1 MNVAQNDTKGCS
13 IRYVGWRVLT
23 YRLSGDQSR
32 HRVAVWRELR
42 RVGAVALQSATWA
55 IPTGDRFDEGL
66 DRATALVERSGG
78 QALRFDVAASEETSA
93 AVEALYTAE
102 REAEWVEFCS
112 ECDKA
117 EAELHGAV
125 EKERLTLAELDEE
138 ERNVDRLRRWYRDLR
153 AKDLFGAPSADLGE
167 RRLKDCAVLLEDF
180 AEQVY
185 EARERP

>member
-1 MNVAQNDTKGCS
+1 MA
-13 IRYVGWRVLT
+13 WRVLT

-55 IPTGDRFDEGL
+55 IPTGDRFDRGL
-66 DRATALVERSGG
+66 ERAMALVNRSGG
-78 QALRFDVAASEETSA
+78 QALCFDVTASQDTLA

-117 EAELHGAV
+117 EAELRREIAT
-125 EKERLTLAELDEE
+125 EKFTLAELDEE
-138 ERNVDRLRRWYRDLR
+138 EQSVDRLRRWYGELR
-153 AKDLFGAPSADLGE
+153 AKDLFGAPCATASE
-167 RRLKDCAVLLEDF
+167 ERLKEVGELLEDY
-180 AEQVY
+180 AERVY
-185 EARERP
+185 QADERP

>member
-1 MNVAQNDTKGCS
+1 MH
-13 IRYVGWRVLT
+13 YMGWRVLT
-23 YRLSGDQSR
+23 YRLSGGQSR

-42 RVGAVALQSATWA
+42 RVGAVALQSATRA

-66 DRATALVERSGG
+66 ERAKALVKRSGG
-78 QALRFDVAASEETSA
+78 QALCFEVSASEETVA

-117 EAELHGAV
+117 EAELHREI
-125 EKERLTLAELDEE
+125 EKEKFTLAELDEE
-138 ERNVDRLRRWYRDLR
+138 EQKVDRIRRWYRELR
-153 AKDLFGAPSADLGE
+153 AKDLFGAPSAAQGE
-167 RRLKDCAVLLEDF
+167 QRLKECAKLLEDF
-180 AEQVY
+180 AERVY

>member
-1 MNVAQNDTKGCS
+1 M
-13 IRYVGWRVLT
+13 GWRVLT

-66 DRATALVERSGG
+66 ERATALVKRSGG
-78 QALRFDVAASEETSA
+78 QALCFDVTACEETLA

-117 EAELHGAV
+117 EAELHGEI
-125 EKERLTLAELDEE
+125 EKEKFTLAELDEE
-138 ERNVDRLRRWYRDLR
+138 EQNVDRLRRWYRDLR
-153 AKDLFGAPSADLGE
+153 AKDLFGARSAGQGE
-167 RRLKDCAVLLEDF
+167 RRLKEVAEVLEEF
-180 AEQVY
+180 AERVY

>member
-1 MNVAQNDTKGCS
+1 M
-13 IRYVGWRVLT
+13 GWRVLT

-55 IPTGDRFDEGL
+55 VPTGDRFDEGL
-66 DRATALVERSGG
+66 ERAVQLVKRSGG
-78 QALRFDVAASEETSA
+78 QALCFEVGASEETVA

-102 REAEWVEFCS
+102 REAEWVELCS

-117 EAELHGAV
+117 EAELHREI
-125 EKERLTLAELDEE
+125 EKEKFTLAELDEE
-138 ERNVDRLRRWYRDLR
+138 EQNVDRLRRWYRDLR
-153 AKDLFGAPSADLGE
+153 AKDLFGAPSAGEGE
-167 RRLKDCAVLLEDF
+167 RRLKEVSELLEDF
-180 AEQVY
+180 AARVY

>member
-1 MNVAQNDTKGCS
+1 M
-13 IRYVGWRVLT
+13 GWRVLT

-66 DRATALVERSGG
+66 ERAVQLVKRSGG
-78 QALRFDVAASEETSA
+78 QALCFEVGASEETLA
-93 AVEALYTAE
+93 TVEALYTAE

-117 EAELHGAV
+117 EAELHHEI
-125 EKERLTLAELDEE
+125 EKEKFTLAELDEE
-138 ERNVDRLRRWYRDLR
+138 EQNVDRLRRWYRNLR
-153 AKDLFGAPSADLGE
+153 AKDLFGAPSAGEGE
-167 RRLKDCAVLLEDF
+167 RRLKDCAELLEDF
-180 AEQVY
+180 AERVY

>member
-1 MNVAQNDTKGCS
+1 M
-13 IRYVGWRVLT
+13 RYMSWRVLT

-55 IPTGDRFDEGL
+55 IPAGDRFDEGL
-66 DRATALVERSGG
+66 ERATALVKRSGG
-78 QALRFDVAASEETSA
+78 QALCFEVAASEETVA

-117 EAELHGAV
+117 EAELHREI
-125 EKERLTLAELDEE
+125 EKEKFTLAELDEE
-138 ERNVDRLRRWYRDLR
+138 EQNLDRLRRWYRELR
-153 AKDLFGAPSADLGE
+153 AKDLFGAPSAALGE
-167 RRLKDCAVLLEDF
+167 RRLKDCVDLLEDF
-180 AEQVY
+180 AERVY
-185 EARERP
+185 QARERP

>member
-1 MNVAQNDTKGCS
+1 MA
-13 IRYVGWRVLT
+13 WRVLT

-32 HRVAVWRELR
+32 HRVGVWRELR

-66 DRATALVERSGG
+66 DRAIQLVERSGG
-78 QALRFDVAASEETSA
+78 HALCFEVSASQDALAT
-93 AVEALYTAE
+93 VESLYTAE
-102 REAEWVEFCS
+102 REAEWVEFGS

-117 EAELHGAV
+117 EAELHREIET
-125 EKERLTLAELDEE
+125 EKFTLAELDEE
-138 ERNVDRLRRWYRDLR
+138 EQNIDRLRRWYRELR
-153 AKDLFGAPSADLGE
+153 AKDLFGAPSAAQGE

-180 AEQVY
+180 AERVY

>member
-1 MNVAQNDTKGCS
+1 M
-13 IRYVGWRVLT
+13 GWRILT

-66 DRATALVERSGG
+66 ERSMALVKRSGG
-78 QALRFDVAASEETSA
+78 QALCFEVAASDETLA

-112 ECDKA
+112 
-117 EAELHGAV
+117 
-125 EKERLTLAELDEE
+125 
-138 ERNVDRLRRWYRDLR
+138 
-153 AKDLFGAPSADLGE
+153 
-167 RRLKDCAVLLEDF
+167 
-180 AEQVY
+180 
-185 EARERP
+185 

>member
-1 MNVAQNDTKGCS
+1 M
-13 IRYVGWRVLT
+13 GWRVLT

-66 DRATALVERSGG
+66 ERATALVKRSGG
-78 QALRFDVAASEETSA
+78 QALCFEVAASEETLA
-93 AVEALYTAE
+93 AVETLYTAE

-112 ECDKA
+112 ECDKS
-117 EAELHGAV
+117 ETELHGEI
-125 EKERLTLAELDEE
+125 EKEKFTLAELDEE
-138 ERNVDRLRRWYRDLR
+138 EQNVDRLRRWYRDLR
-153 AKDLFGAPSADLGE
+153 AKDLFGAPSAAQGE
-167 RRLKDCAVLLEDF
+167 RRLKEVAELLEEF

-185 EARERP
+185 EARVRP

>member
-1 MNVAQNDTKGCS
+1 M
-13 IRYVGWRVLT
+13 GWRVLT

-66 DRATALVERSGG
+66 ERATALVKRSGG
-78 QALRFDVAASEETSA
+78 QALCFEVAASEETLA
-93 AVEALYTAE
+93 AVETLYTAE

-112 ECDKA
+112 ECDKS
-117 EAELHGAV
+117 EAELHGEI
-125 EKERLTLAELDEE
+125 EKEKFTLAELDEE
-138 ERNVDRLRRWYRDLR
+138 EQNVDRLRRWYRDLR
-153 AKDLFGAPSADLGE
+153 AKDLFGAPSAAQGE
-167 RRLKDCAVLLEDF
+167 RRLKEVAELLEEF

-185 EARERP
+185 EARVRP